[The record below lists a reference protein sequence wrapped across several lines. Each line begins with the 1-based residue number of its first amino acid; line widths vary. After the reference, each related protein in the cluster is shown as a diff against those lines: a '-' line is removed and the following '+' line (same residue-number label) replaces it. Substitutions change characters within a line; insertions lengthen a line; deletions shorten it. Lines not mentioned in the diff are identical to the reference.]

1 MRGPARVAS
10 GRHTGLLLIASFKLF
25 KGVLLLL
32 GAIGLLTL
40 LNKDLESVVLHWTA
54 LLHVDPDNRFI
65 HRFIIKLGS
74 VDNRTLEHIS
84 AGTFVYAS
92 LFLTEGVGLFLQRR
106 WAEYL
111 TVIATASFIPI
122 ELYELALL
130 FSAPRLVLLMGNLA
144 IVWYLAVLLRKDRT
158 KA

>member
-1 MRGPARVAS
+1 
-10 GRHTGLLLIASFKLF
+10 LLLIASFKLF

>member
-1 MRGPARVAS
+1 MRRPARGAA
-10 GRHTGLLLIASFKLF
+10 GRHTGLLLIASFKLL

-32 GAIGLLTL
+32 AAIGLLTL
-40 LNKDLESVVLHWTA
+40 LNKDLEAVVLHWIA

-65 HRFIIKLGS
+65 HRFLVQLGS
-74 VDNRTLEHIS
+74 IDNRKLEQIS

-111 TVIATASFIPI
+111 TVIATASFLPF
-122 ELYELALL
+122 ELYELAVL
-130 FSAPRLVLLMGNLA
+130 FSVPRLVLLTGNLA
-144 IVWYLAVLLRKDRT
+144 IVWYLAVLIRMERT
-158 KA
+158 RA